1 MIDFTNKSVVTES
14 DIESEHL
21 LKKAVAQ
28 GFSLPKGEKAME
40 PCRFFHFVG
49 SPYKQVISPEKIRS
63 SEFEQAVRYSELF
76 GDEREDL
83 RKIADLAARW
93 CRTYGY
99 KHLSV
104 FANEETENYTGKGIA
119 KTENGTVQRVDI
131 EIKKPRKITIAEL
144 EKHFGYPIEIVS

>member
-49 SPYKQVISPEKIRS
+49 SPYKQVISPEKIRP

-104 FANEETENYTGKGIA
+104 FANEETEN
-119 KTENGTVQRVDI
+119 GTVQRVDI

>member
-1 MIDFTNKSVVTES
+1 MIDFTNKSVVTEN

-40 PCRFFHFVG
+40 SCRFFRFIG
-49 SPYKQVISPEKIRS
+49 SPYKQVISPEKIRP

-76 GDEREDL
+76 GDEKEDL

-99 KHLSV
+99 EHLNV
-104 FANEETENYTGKGIA
+104 YANEELESYTGKAIA
-119 KTENGTVQRVDI
+119 KTTDNIIQRVDV
-131 EIKKPRKITIAEL
+131 EIKKPRKLTVSEL
-144 EKHFGYPIEIVS
+144 EAYLGYPIEIVS

>member
-1 MIDFTNKSVVTES
+1 MSIKTAL
-14 DIESEHL
+14 ESEG
-21 LKKAVAQ
+21 VD
-28 GFSLPKGEKAME
+28 FSEYMNMPE
-40 PCRFFHFVG
+40 PW
-49 SPYKQVISPEKIRS
+49 
-63 SEFEQAVRYSELF
+63 
-76 GDEREDL
+76 EDL

-99 KHLSV
+99 EHLSV
-104 FANEETENYTGKGIA
+104 YANEETENYTGKGIA